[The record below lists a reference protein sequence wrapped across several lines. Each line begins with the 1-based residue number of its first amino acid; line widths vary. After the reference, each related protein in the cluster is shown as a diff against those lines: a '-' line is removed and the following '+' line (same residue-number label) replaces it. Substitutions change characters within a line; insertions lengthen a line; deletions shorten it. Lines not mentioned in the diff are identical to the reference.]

1 MKNMTIQS
9 IFAALVLTIALATS
23 ADAKWWIFGQ
33 SNDEVSA
40 SYIYLNKTN
49 YEESG
54 PKVTLYKDVLQD
66 GMIVVNGKASVRKG
80 KVGSV
85 RVTINNKESWQDA
98 KLSENGAFEF
108 RFRPEAGKT
117 YVMFIEI
124 MDTSGKTNDIEA
136 TRKEVTISDQNIA
149 ALVRDVLDKMV
160 AAYSSEDAGRFM
172 SFVSEDFAG
181 DSGSLDRA
189 IRRDFSAFDN
199 IMLRYTINNVSS
211 GANGMVYV
219 SINYNR
225 SVTSSKDARVYTDRG
240 MTELVFKLGSNQI
253 FSMKSP
259 LIFGLSDAANIA
271 TGSVVALANENVLK
285 VDNNLNVSLVPLKET
300 LEEDS
305 ASATVESASVL
316 IYSSTGHFADPAC
329 FVFADGEA
337 VTGAIGDFCTA
348 NYNST
353 PPGAGYGFLGT
364 GVTISNLGTVG
375 INNVTEAPLS
385 GYNTETNPPGGG
397 AIHLAV
403 GYTYAFKLADGK
415 YGLIEVLSAEYY
427 VAATGLKMRINY
439 KYQTNGTRRF
449 K

>member
-1 MKNMTIQS
+1 MKNMTIKS
-9 IFAALVLTIALATS
+9 IFAALVLIIALATS

-54 PKVTLYKDVLQD
+54 SKVTLYKDALQD
-66 GMIVVNGKASVRKG
+66 GMILVNGKASVRKG
-80 KVGSV
+80 KVGSI
-85 RVTINNKESWQDA
+85 RITTNNKETWQDA

-108 RFRPEAGKT
+108 RFRPESGKT

-285 VDNNLNVSLVPLKET
+285 VDNNLNVSLVPLNEA

-305 ASATVESASVL
+305 ASATVES
-316 IYSSTGHFADPAC
+316 SSNILLSTTGHPPAG
-329 FVFADGEA
+329 FVFVDGEA
-337 VTGAIGDFCTA
+337 ISGPGDISITG
-348 NYNST
+348 YNAT
-353 PPGAGYGFLGT
+353 PPQAGYGFLGA

-375 INNVTEAPLS
+375 INNVTEAPSS
-385 GYNTETNPPGGG
+385 GYSAETNPPGGG
-397 AIHLAV
+397 AIYL
-403 GYTYAFKLADGK
+403 GEGNTYAFKLADGK
-415 YGLIEVLSAEYY
+415 YGLLEVISA
-427 VAATGLKMRINY
+427 VPNGVGVTMRINY

-449 K
+449 R